1 MKLLILLYAVLIK
14 GFQELMNYDSIIS
27 VPLKKLQFNSY
38 EKQAQV
44 SFLMNS
50 QSTIISS
57 NFLESTNAKLRLKNF
72 SNSQY
77 VGRVGVGSPPQY
89 LDVIFDTGSA
99 NFWVN
104 SKLCHD
110 LACESHSAYDNSL
123 SSSYEKLGYV
133 INVEFGT
140 GGIRGE
146 INYET
151 VTVAGISIPRQSFGE
166 ITDEIGEVFVQGKF
180 SGILGLAFPKMAAF
194 NFDPVFDNMINEH
207 HLEKNLFTFYYS
219 SDENSEVSFGG
230 IDYSKFAGEIMW
242 NDVIEEFY
250 WVIEINDIRLGK
262 ESLGLCDD
270 GCKAA
275 VDTGTSFLT
284 APPKHLNKLLD
295 SIYLDCQNLESVES
309 LVFVIGE
316 DEYEI
321 LPEML
326 VIQGDKDCTVGIMPL
341 DVPKP

>member
-1 MKLLILLYAVLIK
+1 MKVALLLFSVLAQA
-14 GFQELMNYDSIIS
+14 FQELMHYEAILSI
-27 VPLKKLQFNSY
+27 PLKKLLFNSY
-38 EKQAQV
+38 ETQAQV

-50 QSTIISS
+50 QSSMISS

-104 SKLCHD
+104 SKLCND
-110 LACESHSAYDNSL
+110 LACKSHSAYDNSL

-140 GGIRGE
+140 GEIRGE

-207 HLEKNLFTFYYS
+207 HLDKNLFTFYYS

-230 IDYSKFAGEIMW
+230 IDYSKFAGDIMW

-250 WVIEINDIRLGK
+250 WVIEISDIRLGK
-262 ESLGLCDD
+262 ESLGLCEE

-284 APPKHLNKLLD
+284 APPEHLNRLLD
-295 SIYLDCQNLESVES
+295 SFYLNCKDLDTVES
-309 LVFVIGE
+309 LVFVIGGF
-316 DEYEI
+316 EYEI
-321 LPEML
+321 TADVL
-326 VIQGDKDCTVGIMPL
+326 VIQGEKDCTVGIMPL
-341 DVPKP
+341 MVPKP